1 MTKETA
7 PNRDGPARK
16 IPVSEFRW
24 PIRVY
29 YEDTDAGGIVYHA
42 NYLRF
47 MERARTEWLRALGF
61 EQDRLLQELRVLFV
75 VRSLEADYLK
85 PALFNDSLEVIT
97 TVPQVRRAS
106 LLFRQEIVRNT
117 ATGESTTLLRAKVKV
132 ACLAADTLRP
142 VAIPDAIRMEMN
154 DVG

>member
-1 MTKETA
+1 M
-7 PNRDGPARK
+7 
-16 IPVSEFRW
+16 SEFRW